1 MADKDDPN
9 LSAYELQR
17 VVDKIGK
24 LSAAL
29 RSSGL
34 GVEVTAHIALS
45 FEVKLTD
52 LSDAGKTRK
61 KQRQSGAKA

>member
-9 LSAYELQR
+9 VSMYELQR

-29 RSSGL
+29 RASGL

-45 FEVKLTD
+45 FEVKLKD
-52 LSDAGKTRK
+52 PSDEKTRK
-61 KQRQSGAKA
+61 KPRQSGAK